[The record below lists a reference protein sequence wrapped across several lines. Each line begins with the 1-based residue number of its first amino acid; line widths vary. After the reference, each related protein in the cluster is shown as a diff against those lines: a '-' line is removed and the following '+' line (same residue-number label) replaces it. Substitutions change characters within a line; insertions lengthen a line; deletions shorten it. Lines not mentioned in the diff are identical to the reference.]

1 MPIYE
6 SVHQL
11 LRDKPIPSF
20 ENKYEVNL
28 FRQII
33 INDPVF
39 KALQNEPELIKVK
52 EIQQP
57 FVGTKRL
64 KLKIKKSESGA
75 SAADS

>member
-28 FRQII
+28 FRQAI

-39 KALQNEPELIKVK
+39 MALQNEPELIIVK

-57 FVGTKRL
+57 FIGKKRL
-64 KLKIKKSESGA
+64 KLKIKKN
-75 SAADS
+75 